1 MVAHKKNTL
10 GFTLI
15 EMIVSL
21 GVFSVVV
28 TTAVGAILVLIA
40 TNQQLQAEQSVMTN
54 LAFAL
59 DTMTREIRT
68 GYNYYCDSEPNNS
81 SSWPNNIS
89 DDAKNHDDLVGT
101 TVVDCSAGGP
111 SNHQLQGISFYEGG
125 DSSTSSSGGRRILY
139 FYDATAKTIM
149 RRVGN
154 DDAQSI
160 VSSGLVVQNAEF
172 FVTGSSPLSSGSN
185 IEQPTVTI
193 YIEAQDVDDPTA
205 KSYYLQTTV
214 TQRTLDL
221 WFFIKT
227 RNKK

>member
-1 MVAHKKNTL
+1 MVTQKKNTL

-28 TTAVGAILVLIA
+28 TTAVGAILVLIS

-68 GYNYYCDSEPNNS
+68 GYNYYCDSESNYS
-81 SSWPNNIS
+81 SSGPNNIF
-89 DDAKNHDDLVGT
+89 DDSNNHDDLVDTSVG
-101 TVVDCSAGGP
+101 DCASGRSP

-125 DSSTSSSGGRRILY
+125 DSITSISGGRRILY

-154 DDAQSI
+154 DDAQAI

-172 FVTGSSPLSSGSN
+172 FVTGSTPLSAGSN

-221 WFFIKT
+221 
-227 RNKK
+227 

>member
-1 MVAHKKNTL
+1 MVTHKKNTL

-68 GYNYYCDSEPNNS
+68 GYNYYCDSEPNYS
-81 SSWPNNIS
+81 SSGPNNIF
-89 DDAKNHDDLVGT
+89 DDTNNHDDLVGT
-101 TVVDCSAGGP
+101 TVGDCSAGGP

-125 DSSTSSSGGRRILY
+125 DSITSSSGGRRILY

-221 WFFIKT
+221 
-227 RNKK
+227 